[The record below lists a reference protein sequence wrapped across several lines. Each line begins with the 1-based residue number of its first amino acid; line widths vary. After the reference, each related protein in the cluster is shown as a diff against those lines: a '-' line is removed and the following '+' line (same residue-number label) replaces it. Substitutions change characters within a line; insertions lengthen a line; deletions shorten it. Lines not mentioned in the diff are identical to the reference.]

1 MLPIVSAIRTILL
14 LFHCSW
20 RSEHACTWHVS
31 HVSYL
36 VAIELLNGTVV
47 FLPCWWYC
55 IIL

>member
-1 MLPIVSAIRTILL
+1 MLPIVSAIRTISL

-20 RSEHACTWHVS
+20 RREHAYVS

-47 FLPCWWYC
+47 FLPC
-55 IIL
+55 